1 MQLARLFLLPVTAG
15 FPSPAADFQERPLNL
30 DDLLIVHPAAT
41 YFARVQG
48 DSMRNLGIREN
59 DIVVVDRA
67 LQARQNSIV
76 LAQLNGGFTL
86 KRLHEH
92 NGITYLFS
100 ANSAYRPIK
109 VTPEMDFLLWGV
121 VTACIHVFV

>member
-30 DDLLIVHPAAT
+30 EDLLIVHPAAT

-76 LAQLNGGFTL
+76 LAQLHGGFII
-86 KRLHEH
+86 KRLHVH